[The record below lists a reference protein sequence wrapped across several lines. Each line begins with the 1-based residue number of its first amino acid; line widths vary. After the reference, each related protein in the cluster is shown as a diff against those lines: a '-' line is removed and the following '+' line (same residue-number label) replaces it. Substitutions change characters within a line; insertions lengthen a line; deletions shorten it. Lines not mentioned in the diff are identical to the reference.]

1 MNGMVSMIRVLFVL
15 LFLSSCGNLPIT
27 YLQNFSSVNSVVFGF
42 PEYEITEDLLNEY
55 ENSFIKVRF
64 GRGPHAILI
73 LAFEDDGVYE
83 WVGADDVKIFTY
95 YGRIIKTVGLP
106 NNFEILRPSSEFLLS
121 RDVYETI
128 NLYNP
133 DLFSATLNRSMNIRK
148 TTINKL
154 GRKIQVNR
162 IEESFEIEAI
172 GWKGVNIYYQNTSS
186 DQIESSE
193 QKIHPRLPVA
203 KIEYYFKY

>member
-1 MNGMVSMIRVLFVL
+1 MIRVLFVL

-27 YLQNFSSVNSVVFGF
+27 YLQNFSSVNSVIFGF

-83 WVGADDVKIFTY
+83 WVGADGVKVFTFN
-95 YGRIIKTVGLP
+95 GRIIKTVGLP
-106 NNFEILRPSSEFLLS
+106 NNFEIPKPSNDFLSS

-133 DLFSATLNRSMNIRK
+133 DLLSATLNRSMSTRK

-154 GRKIQVNR
+154 GRNIQVNR

>member
-1 MNGMVSMIRVLFVL
+1 M
-15 LFLSSCGNLPIT
+15 
-27 YLQNFSSVNSVVFGF
+27 
-42 PEYEITEDLLNEY
+42 
-55 ENSFIKVRF
+55 
-64 GRGPHAILI
+64 
-73 LAFEDDGVYE
+73 
-83 WVGADDVKIFTY
+83 
-95 YGRIIKTVGLP
+95 
-106 NNFEILRPSSEFLLS
+106 
-121 RDVYETI
+121 YETI

-133 DLFSATLNRSMNIRK
+133 DLLSATLNRSMSTRK

-154 GRKIQVNR
+154 GRNIQVNR